1 MKDLE
6 SRFAEIEKR
15 VRALAAEKKALAGR
29 VRELEQELVLARRE
43 ALEMQHFRSK
53 RMHIREKVE
62 RILNALEVAEKKE

>member
-15 VRALAAEKKALAGR
+15 VSALAAEKKALTGR
-29 VRELEQELVLARRE
+29 VRELEQELAVARRE

-62 RILNALEVAEKKE
+62 RILSALEVTEKKE

>member
-6 SRFAEIEKR
+6 SRFAEVEKR
-15 VRALAAEKKALAGR
+15 ARALVAEKKALTGR
-29 VRELEQELVLARRE
+29 VRELEQELALARRE

-62 RILNALEVAEKKE
+62 RILNALEAAEKKE